1 MFNFRFL
8 SLTSQHSCPVSPTE
22 YWDLFEIQC
31 SKLLQSPASGT
42 HARADLSLPY
52 GISPTPIT
60 LTGLVFQ
67 ALPY

>member
-1 MFNFRFL
+1 MI
-8 SLTSQHSCPVSPTE
+8 CPAAHFIRGNLNST
-22 YWDLFEIQC
+22 
-31 SKLLQSPASGT
+31 
-42 HARADLSLPY
+42 SLPY